1 MAQHENYSFLPFSR
15 FQEEAHRKTPY
26 IVGGIHPK
34 IEHILPLSAPAK
46 KFRFERHIKQSLE
59 LGGNDHHAFT
69 ICNRACF
76 AKSAPPGFQKVVT
89 ITHDSPV

>member
-34 IEHILPLSAPAK
+34 IEHILPNI
-46 KFRFERHIKQSLE
+46 R
-59 LGGNDHHAFT
+59 T
-69 ICNRACF
+69 C
-76 AKSAPPGFQKVVT
+76 QKVS
-89 ITHDSPV
+89 I